1 MEEIEKLSNEKA
13 CETLKR
19 GIRKLADE
27 LELNIVE
34 TEEDIAKNDSKEK
47 LFSYWNFPR
56 NMKISRESMRITD
69 DLLKICKEV

>member
-13 CETLKR
+13 CEALKKA
-19 GIRKLADE
+19 IENLYNE
-27 LELNIVE
+27 LEIDLEVRK
-34 TEEDIAKNDSKEK
+34 DIEKCDSKEK
-47 LFSYWNFPR
+47 LFSYWNFLR

>member
-1 MEEIEKLSNEKA
+1 MEELETLSNKKA
-13 CETLKR
+13 CEALKK

-27 LELNIVE
+27 LQLNINE
-34 TEEDIAKNDSKEK
+34 TEKDILENDSKEK
-47 LFSYWNFPR
+47 LFSYWNFLR

>member
-1 MEEIEKLSNEKA
+1 MEEIERLSNGKA
-13 CETLKR
+13 CEALKK

-27 LELNIVE
+27 LQLNISE
-34 TEEDIAKNDSKEK
+34 TEKDILENDSKEK
-47 LFSYWNFPR
+47 LFSYWNFLR